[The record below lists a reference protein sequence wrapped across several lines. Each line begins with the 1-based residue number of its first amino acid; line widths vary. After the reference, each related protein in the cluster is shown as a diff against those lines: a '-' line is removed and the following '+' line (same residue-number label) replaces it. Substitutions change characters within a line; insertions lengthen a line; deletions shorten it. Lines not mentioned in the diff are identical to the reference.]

1 MSEKGYVINNETVAA
16 MLTASNLTPDICN
29 ALGTAMQTLMNAIE
43 ADEKHLVPDHKQ
55 AYKALLQECRA
66 LMQEIGADVTDAGRA
81 TKTKA
86 LTYQAILEKKIR

>member
-1 MSEKGYVINNETVAA
+1 MYEEGYVVTNETVAA
-16 MLTASNLTPDICN
+16 MLTASNLTPGICN
-29 ALGTAMQTLMNAIE
+29 ALGTAMMTLISAIE
-43 ADEKHLVPDHKQ
+43 EDEKHMVPDHKQ

-66 LMQEIGADVTDAGRA
+66 LMQEIAADVTDAGRG